1 MVRLAARVEGDVTM
15 TAAREASISVRE
27 GSAADRTQAGTL
39 VAPTTARGR
48 VSLAMLR
55 EGRGQLWVAL
65 ACDGAREEL
74 VGILL
79 ADTRADGEIGQSV
92 GYIQEL
98 LVHPVYRR
106 RGVAMHLLD
115 AAEHCFFEL
124 QGLVAVTLMTTPE
137 NEGAL
142 RLYRSRGY
150 GVDQVHLRK
159 RRPEE

>member
-1 MVRLAARVEGDVTM
+1 MAAT
-15 TAAREASISVRE
+15 REATISVRE
-27 GSAADRTQAGTL
+27 GDEADRARASEL

-48 VSLAMLR
+48 GSLAMLAER
-55 EGRGQLWVAL
+55 RGHLWVAL
-65 ACDGAREEL
+65 AQEGTTEEL
-74 VGILL
+74 VGLLL
-79 ADTRADGEIGQSV
+79 ADTCADAETGQQV

-115 AAEHCFFEL
+115 AAEHCFFVVL
-124 QGLVAVTLMTTPE
+124 GLPAVSLVTAPE

-150 GVDQVHLRK
+150 GVDQVRLRK
-159 RRPEE
+159 RRQDEPT